1 MHHGRH
7 FGRTVHAF
15 CNVSALVCNELLRL
29 RALTDKPEEEPEAEE
44 QLTNECVMASA
55 KARSRS
61 LQIDREQ
68 QEHRVFNLL
77 AQMIPGIEDRLVEGT
92 DEDMAHMVDLVSVF
106 YVRISYAEVHPRKL
120 ARFKEVL

>member
-15 CNVSALVCNELLRL
+15 CNVSALVRNELLRL
-29 RALTDKPEEEPEAEE
+29 RALVDKPEEEPEAEE

-55 KARSRS
+55 QACSRS

-68 QEHRVFNLL
+68 QEHQVFNLL
-77 AQMIPGIEDRLVEGT
+77 AQMVPGIEDCLVEGI
-92 DEDMAHMVDLVSVF
+92 DEDVARMVDLVSVF
-106 YVRISYAEVHPRKL
+106 YVRISYAEVHPQKTG
-120 ARFKEVL
+120 